1 MTKPYNVWIAT
12 RDGTHKFRIDALC
25 MDDAIAAAR
34 LKLPTGSVILWTG
47 SQRAD

>member
-12 RDGTHKFRIDALC
+12 YGGTLKFRIDALC

-34 LKLPTGSVILWTG
+34 LKVTGPILWTG
-47 SQRAD
+47 AQRAD